1 MSDAA
6 TIKLSAN
13 AARLLGTDQPQVLWE
28 GGVGTGKTFTL
39 CVALRLFCEIFPG
52 IRILLLRQTR
62 ISLNN
67 SVLETLETEVLGQG
81 HPACTPLRARN
92 SRASYFWPESKR
104 VVTDAFGTYTY
115 EGKSQIDLGG
125 MDNPDRFMS
134 TQYDVIAFVEATEG
148 FRGAWGKLST
158 RNRRYHVTRF
168 GRPWSLQIADCNPA
182 GARHWLNLLAEE
194 DLVLDD
200 DVREQLGLTK
210 EQMVGRK
217 AMHRIRTKIQDN
229 PKFWDAEAGTYT
241 DQGAEYMALL
251 ARLSPEEQSRL
262 IDSKWVSRTG
272 QVYPSY
278 DHDRHV
284 VNGRLEHRKRE
295 WHKWWLV
302 PVGKPMFGTE
312 NNFDLDF
319 EERPVSHFVASVDWG
334 FSPDPGVFQIH
345 AMDEAGRAFMVK
357 EWFKTERDLEWWANI
372 IIEQQGL
379 MDIRAIVCDGPP
391 EKVATLNRM
400 LGGKLNDRGKPI
412 AMLANKGP
420 GSIHAGIEM
429 VRYALGDDSAG
440 EPRQRFLA
448 NALQHDPDANL
459 LKAHA
464 PTSTVGEM
472 DGYVYHERRED
483 SNGPNKPLP
492 VDKDNHGM
500 DALRYLDSYLF
511 SNRHGAR
518 SPADTI
524 KNPGTVGAILNK
536 EKQVNAAFKE
546 AMYK

>member
-251 ARLSPEEQSRL
+251 ARLSP
-262 IDSKWVSRTG
+262 
-272 QVYPSY
+272 
-278 DHDRHV
+278 
-284 VNGRLEHRKRE
+284 
-295 WHKWWLV
+295 
-302 PVGKPMFGTE
+302 
-312 NNFDLDF
+312 
-319 EERPVSHFVASVDWG
+319 
-334 FSPDPGVFQIH
+334 
-345 AMDEAGRAFMVK
+345 
-357 EWFKTERDLEWWANI
+357 
-372 IIEQQGL
+372 
-379 MDIRAIVCDGPP
+379 
-391 EKVATLNRM
+391 
-400 LGGKLNDRGKPI
+400 
-412 AMLANKGP
+412 
-420 GSIHAGIEM
+420 
-429 VRYALGDDSAG
+429 
-440 EPRQRFLA
+440 
-448 NALQHDPDANL
+448 
-459 LKAHA
+459 
-464 PTSTVGEM
+464 
-472 DGYVYHERRED
+472 
-483 SNGPNKPLP
+483 
-492 VDKDNHGM
+492 
-500 DALRYLDSYLF
+500 
-511 SNRHGAR
+511 
-518 SPADTI
+518 
-524 KNPGTVGAILNK
+524 
-536 EKQVNAAFKE
+536 
-546 AMYK
+546 